1 MKSKKPNS
9 KNDKKD
15 TKNTKEILLEITD
28 GVLATVAEIVLAE
41 LFFGLNLLVAGSYS
55 GSVYRASKATD
66 ELFGEVKAKTV
77 QRACHRLK
85 REGYITYIKGKNV
98 VTHAKLT
105 KEGLKRI
112 KDSLPQYKKKRPW
125 DGRLYLITYD
135 VPEKR
140 RKDRNLLRHLL
151 KKLGCGLLQQS
162 VWITPYN
169 PRGILEEIVKEYGI
183 VGDIIVS
190 DTGKEGSV
198 GKTNFK
204 ELMERVYN
212 LGEINDRY
220 AEFIEMC
227 QTKGW
232 KFREQ
237 AVFRFLS
244 IVADDPQLPY
254 ELLPEE
260 WLGDEAYTHFQHL
273 EKGDK

>member
-1 MKSKKPNS
+1 MTSKKPEN
-9 KNDKKD
+9 KRGKR
-15 TKNTKEILLEITD
+15 NTKGVLLEITD
-28 GVLATVAEIVLAE
+28 GVLASVAEVILTE
-41 LFFGLNLLVAGSYS
+41 LFFGLNLMLSGSYS

-66 ELFGEVKAKTV
+66 EMMNEI
-77 QRACHRLK
+77 RAETIKRTCYRLK
-85 REGYITYIKGKNV
+85 QEGYITYIKGESIVAN
-98 VTHAKLT
+98 AKLT

-112 KDSLPQYKKKRPW
+112 KNSLPQYKKVRSW

-135 VPEKR
+135 VPENR
-140 RKDRNLLRHLL
+140 RRDRDLLRHLL
-151 KKLGCGLLQQS
+151 RKLGCGLLQQS

-169 PRGILEEIVKEYGI
+169 PHGVLEEIIKEHGI

-227 QTKGW
+227 QTGDW

-237 AVFRFLS
+237 VIFRFLS
-244 IVADDPQLPY
+244 VVSDDPQLPY
-254 ELLPEE
+254 ELLPED
-260 WLGDEAYTHFQHL
+260 WLGNKAYAHFQSL
-273 EKGDK
+273 KKVDK